1 VEKVDLAGVPREP
14 RCQEVRMSK
23 RNGSSPEYIRSAT
36 MRPLLIKDLPETVQI
51 AIKKRAWRDDVSY
64 EKAAAD
70 LLHDAE
76 IERIVQHDL
85 AIMRRQHRFEEE
97 PF

>member
-1 VEKVDLAGVPREP
+1 
-14 RCQEVRMSK
+14 MSK
-23 RNGSSPEYIRSAT
+23 KNGNVAAESRKWT
-36 MRPLLIKDLPETVQI
+36 MRPLLIKNLPETVQI

-64 EKAAAD
+64 EEAAAD

-76 IERIVQHDL
+76 IERIVQHDV
-85 AIMRRQHRFEEE
+85 AMWERHHRFDDD

>member
-1 VEKVDLAGVPREP
+1 
-14 RCQEVRMSK
+14 
-23 RNGSSPEYIRSAT
+23 
-36 MRPLLIKDLPETVQI
+36 MRPLVLKDLPETVQI

-76 IERIVQHDL
+76 IERVAARDV
-85 AIMRRQHRFEEE
+85 ARWEKQHRFDNDEV
-97 PF
+97 F

>member
-1 VEKVDLAGVPREP
+1 
-14 RCQEVRMSK
+14 MSK
-23 RNGSSPEYIRSAT
+23 RNGSHHKRAKEPA
-36 MRPLLIKDLPETVQI
+36 MRPLVITDLPETVQI

-70 LLHDAE
+70 MLHDAE

-85 AIMRRQHRFEEE
+85 AMRDRLRRIGEGEEV
-97 PF
+97 F

>member
-1 VEKVDLAGVPREP
+1 
-14 RCQEVRMSK
+14 
-23 RNGSSPEYIRSAT
+23 
-36 MRPLLIKDLPETVQI
+36 MRPLLIEDLPETVQM

-76 IERIVQHDL
+76 IERMVQHDL
-85 AIMRRQHRFEEE
+85 ATMRKQRRFEDQDG
-97 PF
+97 F

>member
-1 VEKVDLAGVPREP
+1 
-14 RCQEVRMSK
+14 MSK
-23 RNGSSPEYIRSAT
+23 RNGSQQRKVEQQT
-36 MRPLLIKDLPETVQI
+36 MRPLVIRDLPETVQM

-85 AIMRRQHRFEEE
+85 AIRDRLRRFGDEEDM
-97 PF
+97 F